1 MGKKPSNVK
10 YVKHRPPKQ
19 IWLRVE
25 YLTTF
30 QVKSTTPFISG
41 IKKVQKLL
49 QQFEK
54 SSLSNRKYQQGDFKK
69 VKYIKIKG
77 MGKAIEKTLSLGLK
91 FQDDMHYKVDI
102 ITGTI
107 ELLDEFQIE
116 DIDDTSVVTQK
127 KDEVSFRKRNISC
140 VEVRI
145 WLKRE

>member
-1 MGKKPSNVK
+1 MKYIRHKP
-10 YVKHRPPKQ
+10 PTQ

-41 IKKVQKLL
+41 VKKVQKLL

-54 SSLSNRKYQQGDFKK
+54 SSLSNKKYQQGDYKK
-69 VKYIKIKG
+69 VKYVKIKG

-91 FQDDMHYKVDI
+91 FQDDMHYKVDT

-107 ELLDEFQIE
+107 ELLDEFQMN
-116 DIDDTSVVTQK
+116 DSDDGNVSVEK
-127 KDEVSFRKRNISC
+127 KDELTFRKRNISC